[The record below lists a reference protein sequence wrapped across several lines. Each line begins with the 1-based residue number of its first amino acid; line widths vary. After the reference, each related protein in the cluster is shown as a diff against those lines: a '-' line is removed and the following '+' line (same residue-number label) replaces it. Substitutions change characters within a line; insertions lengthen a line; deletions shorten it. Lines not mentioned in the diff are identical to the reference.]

1 MNRNKNLLILYYL
14 WKNLSKFS
22 IEQKKV
28 FHTLSFQLCSTASS
42 KSSFNVSLWKI
53 HYFKI
58 QTISLV
64 SKSIYFSRYSL
75 CFIYF
80 DVSFVSY
87 WKKLQTNW
95 FFFQSHEYNK
105 NMWSRATTDTGC
117 LEILSYSRTTFNR
130 LKILTWKWCL
140 CSLTLGRRPLSSAL
154 GFWSHLVGPRLPK
167 CCKNKVMNKEYYLF
181 KIILIQDWSI
191 MLIQDIQKAI

>member
-80 DVSFVSY
+80 DVSFASY

-105 NMWSRATTDTGC
+105 NLISCNNRYWMLRDLILQSHDFQSLKDTHMEVVFVF
-117 LEILSYSRTTFNR
+117 LDS
-130 LKILTWKWCL
+130 W
-140 CSLTLGRRPLSSAL
+140 PSAL
-154 GFWSHLVGPRLPK
+154 ILGPRLLVPSRRSSSPK
-167 CCKNKVMNKEYYLF
+167 
-181 KIILIQDWSI
+181 
-191 MLIQDIQKAI
+191 MLQEQSYE